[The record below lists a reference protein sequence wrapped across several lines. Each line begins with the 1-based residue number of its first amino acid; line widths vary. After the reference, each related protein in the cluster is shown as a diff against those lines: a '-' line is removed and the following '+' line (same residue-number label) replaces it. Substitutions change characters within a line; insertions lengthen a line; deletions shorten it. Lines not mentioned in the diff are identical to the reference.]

1 MKNSATIRLRGR
13 RAPRTWR
20 FECAV
25 VLSLALAASAI
36 GVAQRRDGASAAQ
49 ASAIN
54 VLSSRAEMVTGTE
67 ALIQIVPP
75 RGMAADV
82 LRVSRNGKDVTT
94 AFRRGADGTSLIGL
108 VTELSRGTNQ
118 ISVGSGS
125 GAATLSLVA
134 YPVAGPVFSG
144 PHETPFICET
154 ERFELRGGGTLG
166 KALDADCSVPTRVDY
181 FYRST
186 QGGALKPL
194 PRSGRPEDLAEA
206 TTSTGTRAPY
216 IVRVET
222 GTINRAIYQIAM
234 LHDPAASAPDFATK
248 SAGWNGRLIYTFGG
262 GCPGGWY
269 RQGRGTG
276 GVDDET
282 MLRQGYAIASA
293 TLNVFGNNCN
303 DLLAAETM
311 MMVKERF
318 VEAYGLPL
326 FTIGWGCSGG
336 SYQVHQIADNYP
348 GLLDG
353 IIAGCSFPDVGHAA
367 ISAHSFGAR
376 LLHHYFA
383 STGDA
388 WTDAQKVAASGLPD
402 LDSLV
407 VQGTRPDRINPR
419 GVCDQSLPVD
429 LIYDPKSNPRGTRCT
444 VYDHTVNVYGR
455 DPKTGFARRLLDNV
469 GVQYGLAALNDG
481 KISVGQFL
489 DLNEKIGGVDI
500 DANFVAQR
508 TVADKT
514 ALRIAYESG
523 RILSGGG
530 GLAATPVIDY
540 RAYSDFNKGDPH
552 MRFFSFATRARLAA
566 ANGRA
571 GNHVM
576 LVEDSASYGLF
587 STRSPLAR
595 EALAQ
600 MDRWL
605 TALAADHSPEAR
617 AVKVVRHKPADLVDS
632 CIDKSGKRII
642 EEQRYRGGAC
652 HELYPSHASPYLV
665 AGMPL
670 AHNVLKCQL
679 KPIAASDYRVPMSR
693 AETDRLKAIFPDGVC
708 DYSKPGVEQRPLAGT
723 WLSFGPSPQ
732 NRVATN

>member
-1 MKNSATIRLRGR
+1 MFPIVQAGGGMKRMTK
-13 RAPRTWR
+13 R

-25 VLSLALAASAI
+25 VLSMTLAPSAI
-36 GVAQRRDGASAAQ
+36 GLAQRPDAAGGDQ
-49 ASAIN
+49 QPTIR
-54 VLSSRAEMVTGTE
+54 VLSSRPEMVTGAE

-75 RGMAADV
+75 RGMAPDRV
-82 LRVSRNGKDVTT
+82 RVSRSGNDITA
-94 AFRRGADGTSLIGL
+94 AFRPGGDGRTLVGLVHDLPRGAS
-108 VTELSRGTNQ
+108 Q
-118 ISVGSGS
+118 IAVGSGA
-125 GAATLSLVA
+125 GAATLSLVS
-134 YPVAGPVFSG
+134 YPVTGPVFSG

-154 ERFELRGGGTLG
+154 ERFELRAGGTLG
-166 KALDADCSVPTRVDY
+166 KALDADCSVATRVDY
-181 FYRST
+181 LYRST
-186 QGGALKPL
+186 QGGALKAF
-194 PRSGRPEDLAEA
+194 PRSSRPEDLAEV
-206 TTSTGTRAPY
+206 TTSAGARMPY
-216 IVRVET
+216 IVRLET
-222 GTINRAIYQIAM
+222 GTINRAIYEIAM
-234 LHDPAASAPDFATK
+234 LHDPAAEPAPDFLGK
-248 SAGWNGRLIYTFGG
+248 SRGWNGRLIYTFGG

-276 GVDDET
+276 GVEDDA

-293 TLNVFGNNCN
+293 SLNVFGNNCN

-318 VEAYGLPL
+318 IEAYGLPL

-376 LLHHYFA
+376 LLNHYFE
-383 STGDA
+383 STRES
-388 WTDAQKVAASGLPD
+388 WTNEQKVAASGLPD

-407 VQGTRPDRINPR
+407 VQGGRPDRINPR
-419 GVCDQSLPVD
+419 GVCDQSLPAQ
-429 LIYDPKSNPRGTRCT
+429 LLYDPQSNPRGTRCT

-481 KISVGQFL
+481 TISVGQFV
-489 DLNEKIGGVDI
+489 DLNENIGGVDI
-500 DANFVAQR
+500 DANFIAQR

-514 ALRIAYESG
+514 ALRIAYDSG
-523 RILSGGG
+523 RILNGGG

-566 ANGRA
+566 ANGTA

-576 LVEDSASYGLF
+576 LVEDSAAYGLF

-605 TALAADHSPEAR
+605 TGLSADHSSESR
-617 AVKVVRHKPADLVDS
+617 AAKVVRHKPADLVDQ
-632 CIDKSGKRII
+632 CVDKSGKRII
-642 EEQRYRGGAC
+642 EEQRYRSGVC

-670 AHNVLKCQL
+670 ASNVLKCQL
-679 KPIAASDYRVPMSR
+679 KPITPSDYRVPISR
-693 AETDRLKAIFPDGVC
+693 ADTDRLKAIFPGGVC
-708 DYSKPGVEQRPLAGT
+708 DYSKPGVEQRPLNGT
-723 WLSFGPSPQ
+723 WLSFGPAPQ
-732 NRVATN
+732 NRVDTN